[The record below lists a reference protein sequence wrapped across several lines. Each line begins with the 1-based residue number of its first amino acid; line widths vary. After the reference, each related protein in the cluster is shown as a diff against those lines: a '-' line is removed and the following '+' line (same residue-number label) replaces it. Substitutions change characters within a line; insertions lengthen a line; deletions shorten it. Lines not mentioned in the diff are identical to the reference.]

1 MGEWQEIL
9 KDLKRK
15 NMQPII
21 LYPARMSFKI
31 QGEIKK
37 LHQQTKA
44 KRLYQYQTHSKRN
57 TERDSLNKK
66 INKRKD

>member
-31 QGEIKK
+31 PGEIKK
-37 LHQQTKA
+37 FTNKQKPKDYTNTKPIL
-44 KRLYQYQTHSKRN
+44 KEILKG
-57 TERDSLNKK
+57 
-66 INKRKD
+66 IP